1 MIVAEAVRYFAEHGF
16 EGETRALAKRIGVS
30 HALIFRYFPTKQK
43 LIDRVYEEVFL
54 RRWDPAWEDWLD
66 DRSVPLKKRLK
77 RFYEAYYAAVD
88 DYEWIRI
95 ALSSAMRQV
104 NIMERYLDLVRTRLI
119 DRIATELRAH
129 HKLPPPEE
137 VPLTA
142 AELQIVWNF
151 HAFVIYALI
160 SKHVYGTPLPD
171 ASGPAIAA
179 QIDIF
184 LTGARKPLKAA
195 LAELSDVKAN

>member
-1 MIVAEAVRYFAEHGF
+1 MIVDGAVRYFAEHGF
-16 EGETRALAKRIGVS
+16 EGETRALARRLGVS

-54 RRWDPAWEDWLD
+54 RRWDPAWEAWLD
-66 DRSVPLKKRLK
+66 DRTVPLRKRLI
-77 RFYEAYYAAVD
+77 RFYEAYYLAVD

-95 ALSSAMRQV
+95 ALSSAMRHV

-129 HKLPPPEE
+129 HKLPPPDA
-137 VPLTA
+137 VPLTEM
-142 AELQIVWNF
+142 ELQIVWNF

-160 SKHVYGTPLPD
+160 SKHIYGTSLPT
-171 ASGPAIAA
+171 SQGPAIAA

-184 LTGARKPLKAA
+184 LTGAKKPLKAA
-195 LAELSDVKAN
+195 IANVLSN